1 MGVSG
6 LGCKYPSVEL
16 GEQFEPTSLISDLC
30 ACLVLIVMITVLVSI
45 FISKTLQLTF
55 LLTAD
60 ACLS

>member
-16 GEQFEPTSLISDLC
+16 GEQFEPISLISDLC
-30 ACLVLIVMITVLVSI
+30 ACLVFVVMITV
-45 FISKTLQLTF
+45 LQLTF